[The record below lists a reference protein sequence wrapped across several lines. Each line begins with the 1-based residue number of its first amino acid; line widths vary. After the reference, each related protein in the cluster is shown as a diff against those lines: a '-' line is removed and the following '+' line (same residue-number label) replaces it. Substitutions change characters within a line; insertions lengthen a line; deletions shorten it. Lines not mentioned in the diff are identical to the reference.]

1 MNAAATCTPATTRNR
16 HRALVKMLDGWN
28 QNLNLLCQ
36 FIGSPPIAP
45 LPYQESIDQRSSFRA
60 EYRF

>member
-1 MNAAATCTPATTRNR
+1 MHECGGDVHPGHDQEPR
-16 HRALVKMLDGWN
+16 LVKMLDGWN